1 MSHVSIKQLENS
13 VDELVTSYQRLRL
26 ENKTLTQEY
35 ADLTRKHTETRH
47 RLQAVIA
54 RIKALEEEAEAQGI

>member
-1 MSHVSIKQLENS
+1 MSQVSIKELENS
-13 VDELVTSYQRLRL
+13 VSELVTAYQHLRV

-35 ADLTRKHTETRH
+35 ADLSRKHTETRH

-54 RIKALEEEAEAQGI
+54 RIKALEEEAEAQSI